1 MLIFPIVQVQGILTP
16 AHIEKLDADRRDAES
31 LRVRLVEEEAA
42 RKKMES
48 DLKAKEYES
57 QKLKQVRDCDSRPK
71 F

>member
-1 MLIFPIVQVQGILTP
+1 MTP

-48 DLKAKEYES
+48 DLKAKEQELMPENVMEAVS
-57 QKLKQVRDCDSRPK
+57 KIGQALP
-71 F
+71 